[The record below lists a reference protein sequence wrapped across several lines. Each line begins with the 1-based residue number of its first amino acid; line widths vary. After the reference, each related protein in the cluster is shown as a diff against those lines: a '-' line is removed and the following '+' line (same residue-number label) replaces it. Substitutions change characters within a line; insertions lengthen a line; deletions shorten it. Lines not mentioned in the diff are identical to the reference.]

1 MAGSKGSNSPP
12 TTRAPHFPLYG
23 NLAFQSAD
31 GRSIE
36 SAQFNFSPDDLAYI
50 DTHHIHLDH
59 EQRVTASAGASYL
72 WNQTRF
78 SADMLYGSG
87 LRSDLVQAD
96 GSTVPNGAHLPSY
109 TQVNLGISRAFQ
121 ISKVGALTARLDAI
135 NVFDHVY
142 EIRDGTGVG
151 VGASQYGPRR
161 AIYFGRI
168 TGTVARRP
176 HNDLLDFAQR
186 LLASQHSFA
195 RQRRFSADFRV
206 AWLLLRRAYSDRR
219 RTSRRCIDNTDVR
232 SKTMSKETAA
242 QVTVHPVAGR
252 IGAEIRG
259 VHLSGD
265 IDKKQ
270 IAAIRQA
277 LNDHKVIFFRGQ
289 QHLTMPDR
297 RPSRICWANRSRIR
311 RCR

>member
-1 MAGSKGSNSPP
+1 MRSETIAKFANTTAAPEVFLDTPP
-12 TTRAPHFPLYG
+12 KAERADYYDVGLQQQLFDALTLGVDGYYRESLHLIDEGQFGAPIILTPFNYNDGRIEGVEFTANYQSTAFSAYG

-59 EQRVTASAGASYL
+59 EQRVTASAGTSYL

-87 LRSDLVQAD
+87 LRSDLEQAD

-109 TQVNLGISRAFQ
+109 TQVNLGISRVFQ

-161 AIYFGRI
+161 AIYLG
-168 TGTVARRP
+168 V
-176 HNDLLDFAQR
+176 
-186 LLASQHSFA
+186 SQE
-195 RQRRFSADFRV
+195 
-206 AWLLLRRAYSDRR
+206 L
-219 RTSRRCIDNTDVR
+219 
-232 SKTMSKETAA
+232 
-242 QVTVHPVAGR
+242 
-252 IGAEIRG
+252 
-259 VHLSGD
+259 
-265 IDKKQ
+265 
-270 IAAIRQA
+270 
-277 LNDHKVIFFRGQ
+277 
-289 QHLTMPDR
+289 
-297 RPSRICWANRSRIR
+297 
-311 RCR
+311 